1 MSEEEIIQEIR
12 DNITDNEGKY
22 MLCDAL
28 EDIIKNNNKKYDIK
42 IIVRGLLDLYNKEK
56 EQNKININSI
66 NDLMKECNEENK
78 RCSEL
83 AIELQAEKEKNKALK
98 EGLKYRINYCKL
110 LEKELYANGVNY
122 EFEKTEIEKQL
133 LEE

>member
-28 EDIIKNNNKKYDIK
+28 EDIIKNNNKKYDIQ
-42 IIVRGLLDLYNKEK
+42 IIVSGLLDLYNKEK